1 MKSPRG
7 EGYSLYCS
15 MRGGSNR
22 KGYMT
27 FFRPQVYERVGISLF
42 KVYMKGKMSFRFV
55 KKGPK
60 ELPDA
65 FFDCEKVKKTFWCAW
80 YIHVLRTMHLPQS
93 VKRDRCKVLDKVCE
107 RGATCQYKVYERR
120 TCSVENVYKRLM
132 GWT

>member
-7 EGYSLYCS
+7 GGGGYSLYCP

-27 FFRPQVYERVGISLF
+27 FYRPQVYERVGISLF
-42 KVYMKGKMSFRFV
+42 KVYMKGKMSFRSV
-55 KKGPK
+55 KKDPK

-65 FFDCEKVKKTFWCAW
+65 FFDSERVKKTFWCAW
-80 YIHVLRTMHLPQS
+80 YIHVLRTVHLQQS

-107 RGATCQYKVYERR
+107 RGAICQ
-120 TCSVENVYKRLM
+120 
-132 GWT
+132 